1 MANVNATTA
10 NNAAAAA
17 PKLIGKG
24 NASPEVGKLQQQ
36 LKELGYDVGKVDSKF
51 GEKTEAAL
59 KKFQEANGIKP
70 DGVLGVK
77 TREKLTAATK
87 AANDKVLEDAVNS
100 AANKVSP
107 DASKAA
113 AQAAA
118 DKNKALETYGDK
130 AKPAPKNRLEEQQ
143 EAAKN
148 LLSQLAEDGK
158 VAAIVLNPIFAPAAL
173 AIATKAQ
180 ANAVVRYETEVPQ
193 KEYGTILAEEQAKA
207 RKEILG
213 LPKAY
218 AEFGQKA
225 VDAVVETSTGAALAA
240 YEWGADAVTTVAEV
254 GGDIAN
260 TAWEGT
266 KKGAEVAWEGT
277 KTGAKAWWN
286 IQTAP
291 IRLLGWMGEKLGQGL
306 SWFGNLLGG
315 GSKSLQDVGK

>member
-1 MANVNATTA
+1 MASNVNATTA
-10 NNAAAAA
+10 TTAAAVQ
-17 PKLIGKG
+17 PKYIGKG

-36 LKELGYDVGKVDSKF
+36 LKELGFDVGKVDSKF
-51 GEKTEAAL
+51 GQKTEDAL
-59 KKFQEANGIKP
+59 KKFQESKGLKP

-77 TREKLTAATK
+77 TREALEAAAK
-87 AANDKVLEDAVNS
+87 AAAPK
-100 AANKVSP
+100 AAPTEGNKVSA

-118 DKNKALETYGDK
+118 DKNKALETYGDAAK
-130 AKPAPKNRLEEQQ
+130 AAPKTRLEEQQ

-148 LLSQLAEDGK
+148 LLNQLAEDGK

-225 VDAVVETSTGAALAA
+225 IDAVVETSTGAALAA
-240 YEWGADAVTTVAEV
+240 YEWGAGALTTVAEV
-254 GGDIAN
+254 GGDIAE

-277 KTGAKAWWN
+277 KTGAKAWWH

-291 IRLLGWMGEKLGQGL
+291 IRALGWLGEKIGQGL

-315 GSKSLQDVGK
+315 GSKNLQDVGK